1 MRTHPVFL
9 RLEGR
14 CCVVIGTDEA
24 AAAKARACLEAGAS
38 VTVIAPALPPG
49 LTGTSVRHLPRPYRR
64 GDLAGAFLAYAWT
77 RDPDVIRA
85 LVDEAR
91 TERVLLNVVDVPD
104 ACTFVSPALVE
115 RGELQIAIGT
125 GGASP
130 GLAARL
136 RRELEVRVGPEYG
149 PFVAILGAVRAR
161 LASDPA
167 RAAERSRVVSDLLG
181 SPLLELV
188 RAGRRDEVD
197 ALLARLAGGECTLE
211 RLGVRLRPEG

>member
-1 MRTHPVFL
+1 M
-9 RLEGR
+9 G
-14 CCVVIGTDEA
+14 
-24 AAAKARACLEAGAS
+24 
-38 VTVIAPALPPG
+38 
-49 LTGTSVRHLPRPYRR
+49 GTSADGPDSRGSRTRR
-64 GDLAGAFLAYAWT
+64 R
-77 RDPDVIRA
+77 RDP
-85 LVDEAR
+85 
-91 TERVLLNVVDVPD
+91 P
-104 ACTFVSPALVE
+104 
-115 RGELQIAIGT
+115 
-125 GGASP
+125 
-130 GLAARL
+130 LAARL

-197 ALLARLAGGECTLE
+197 ALLARLAGAECTLE